1 MEQQLDFLVDKV
13 VAELQKKLGEAT
25 EQAPSPKTETGL
37 IQLRSEPKAEPVAN
51 ATAAPTPA
59 PVVNEQPAP
68 SKEPERTTHVPNPK
82 YKEGL
87 DELLSSTPARI
98 GVWRTGVRPL
108 TKTMLELRRDH
119 AAAVDAVYGEVSQ
132 AVLDQFSLFTVETQ
146 YDNTENYLKRPDM
159 GRILTEEGVRML
171 QERCQ
176 KKPQV
181 QIVVSDGLSAAAV
194 DANLK
199 DVLPSLMDSLKSYG
213 LTCGTPFFIK
223 GGRVASMD
231 HVGEILEPE
240 VLVLLIGERPGLV
253 TAHSMS
259 AYMCYRPRKG
269 MVESERTVISN
280 IHRQG
285 TSPVEAGAHIG
296 TILSKM
302 LEQKASGVKLVL

>member
-25 EQAPSPKTETGL
+25 EQAPSPKAETGL
-37 IQLRSEPKAEPVAN
+37 IQLRSEPKTEPVAN
-51 ATAAPTPA
+51 TTTAPTPA
-59 PVVNEQPAP
+59 PVVNEQLAP
-68 SKEPERTTHVPNPK
+68 SNEPERTSHVPNPK

-159 GRILTEEGVRML
+159 GRVLTDEGVRLL
-171 QERCQ
+171 QERGQ